1 MDLIHAF
8 SQSLLSPMVLAFVLG
23 IVATLLR
30 SDLKI
35 PEPLYAALSI
45 YLLFAIGLKGGAKLD
60 GVALA
65 DFIRPAG
72 AALLLCLAIPV
83 WSFFLLRRFGRFS
96 DTDAGAIAAHYGSV
110 SAVTF
115 GKCLAFL
122 ELARVSYEGFVPAL
136 LALME
141 VPAILIA
148 LYLVRRQAAQRAGSM
163 ARSAAAFG
171 IVPAA
176 PGGDWA
182 RVLHELLTSKGILLL
197 LGGMVIGLVGGK
209 QGFAQVGPLFDAPFY
224 GVLTLFLLELGLV
237 TGRRLGDL
245 RTAGPF
251 LCGFAVVMPVLH
263 GLLGVWLGHLAGLG
277 LGGATVLGTL
287 AASASYIA
295 APAAVRVALPEANPA
310 FYLTASLA
318 ITFPFNIVVGIPL
331 YFAFARW
338 LYAAG

>member
-1 MDLIHAF
+1 MDLIHTLA
-8 SQSLLSPMVLAFVLG
+8 QSLLSPLVLAFALG
-23 IVATLLR
+23 IIATLLR

-65 DFIRPAG
+65 DFIRPAV
-72 AALLLCLAIPV
+72 AAVLLCLTIPV

-96 DTDAGAIAAHYGSV
+96 DIDAGAIAAHYGSV

-122 ELARVSYEGFVPAL
+122 ELAHVSYEGFVPAL

-148 LYLVRRQAAQRAGSM
+148 LYLVRRPAGAM
-163 ARSAAAFG
+163 VRSAAAFG
-171 IVPAA
+171 IVPVA
-176 PGGDWA
+176 PNGDWA
-182 RVLHELLTSKGILLL
+182 RVLHELFTSKGILLL

-237 TGRRLGDL
+237 TGRRLRDL

-295 APAAVRVALPEANPA
+295 APAAVRVALPDANPA
-310 FYLTASLA
+310 LYLTASLA
-318 ITFPFNIVVGIPL
+318 ITFPFNIVVGIPA

-338 LYAAG
+338 LYATG